1 MKALVD
7 EYVRASHGISQLLQ
21 VACVLAKHRHCL

>member
-7 EYVRASHGISQLLQ
+7 EHVRASHGISRPLQ
-21 VACVLAKHRHCL
+21 VACLLAKHRHCL